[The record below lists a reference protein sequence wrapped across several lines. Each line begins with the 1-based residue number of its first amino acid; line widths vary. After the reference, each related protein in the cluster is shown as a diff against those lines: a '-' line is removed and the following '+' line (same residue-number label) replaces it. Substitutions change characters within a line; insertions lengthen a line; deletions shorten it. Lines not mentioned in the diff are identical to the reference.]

1 MVVAFDIGL
10 DAKIASFL
18 SRIREQNR
26 DSFPID
32 NKGSMG
38 AANTALTILIVDD
51 DPMMRLGLT
60 AALSQQAGFTILGE
74 ATDGRQG
81 VDQARSLEPDIVLMD
96 VGMPGMDGIEATQTL
111 KAQLPDIRV
120 VMLTSHT
127 DETEIIA
134 ALSSGADAYCIK
146 GADVEALANA
156 IRVAASGA
164 AYLDP
169 QIAKQVMQNLT
180 PARPKTAGNEE
191 LLSDREREVLALIV
205 EGLNNTE
212 IGQKLYLSP
221 NTIKTYVKGIMN
233 KLVVSDR
240 VQAAVAAVRRGLVD

>member
-1 MVVAFDIGL
+1 MSAT
-10 DAKIASFL
+10 
-18 SRIREQNR
+18 
-26 DSFPID
+26 P
-32 NKGSMG
+32 
-38 AANTALTILIVDD
+38 TALALLIVDD

-60 AALSQQAGFTILGE
+60 AALSQQADFTIAGE

-81 VDQARSLEPDIVLMD
+81 IAQASALQPDIVLMD
-96 VGMPGMDGIEATQTL
+96 VGMPGIDGIEATQAI
-111 KAQLPDIRV
+111 KAKFPDMRV
-120 VMLTSHT
+120 VILTSHT
-127 DETEIIA
+127 DDTEVIA

-146 GADVEALANA
+146 GTDGAALANA

-169 QIAKQVMQNLT
+169 QIAQTVMQSLT
-180 PARPKTAGNEE
+180 PARPQAAGNMG
-191 LLSDREREVLALIV
+191 LLSDREHEVLALIV
-205 EGLNNTE
+205 EGLSNTE

-221 NTIKTYVKGIMN
+221 NTVKTYVKGIMN

>member
-1 MVVAFDIGL
+1 MSATPTTPTL
-10 DAKIASFL
+10 
-18 SRIREQNR
+18 
-26 DSFPID
+26 
-32 NKGSMG
+32 
-38 AANTALTILIVDD
+38 LIVDD

-60 AALSQQAGFTILGE
+60 AALSQQTDFILVGE

-81 VDQARSLEPDIVLMD
+81 IEQATSLKPDIVLMD
-96 VGMPGMDGIEATQTL
+96 VGMPGVDGIEATQTI
-111 KAQLPDIRV
+111 KARLPQTRV

-146 GADVEALANA
+146 GTDVEALANA

-169 QIAKQVMQNLT
+169 QIAQKVMQNLS
-180 PARPKTAGNEE
+180 PARPKAGGDEG
-191 LLSDREREVLALIV
+191 LLSDREREVLQLIV
-205 EGLNNTE
+205 EGLSNTE
-212 IGQKLYLSP
+212 IGQQLYLSP
-221 NTIKTYVKGIMN
+221 NTVKTYVKGIMN

>member
-1 MVVAFDIGL
+1 MSAM
-10 DAKIASFL
+10 
-18 SRIREQNR
+18 
-26 DSFPID
+26 P
-32 NKGSMG
+32 
-38 AANTALTILIVDD
+38 TALTLLIVDD

-60 AALSQQAGFTILGE
+60 AALSQQADFTIVGE

-81 VDQARSLEPDIVLMD
+81 IDQASKLKPDIVLMD

-111 KAQLPDIRV
+111 KAQFPDMRV

-134 ALSSGADAYCIK
+134 ALSSGADAYCVK
-146 GADVEALANA
+146 GADVEALANV

-169 QIAKQVMQNLT
+169 QIAQKVMQNLT
-180 PARPKTAGNEE
+180 PARPKLEQSEG
-191 LLSDREREVLALIV
+191 LLSDREHEVLELIV
-205 EGLNNTE
+205 EGLSNTE

-221 NTIKTYVKGIMN
+221 NTVKTYVKGIMN

-240 VQAAVAAVRRGLVD
+240 VQAAVAAVRRGIVD

>member
-1 MVVAFDIGL
+1 M
-10 DAKIASFL
+10 
-18 SRIREQNR
+18 N
-26 DSFPID
+26 
-32 NKGSMG
+32 
-38 AANTALTILIVDD
+38 ILIVDD

-60 AALSQQAGFTILGE
+60 AALSQQTDFTLVGE

-81 VDQARSLEPDIVLMD
+81 IEQASALKPDIVLMD
-96 VGMPGMDGIEATQTL
+96 VGMPGIDGIKATQTL
-111 KAQLPDIRV
+111 KAQFPDMRV

-146 GADVEALANA
+146 GTDVEALANT

-164 AYLDP
+164 VYLDP
-169 QIAKQVMQNLT
+169 QIAQKVMQNLT
-180 PARPKTAGNEE
+180 PVRPKAEQSKG
-191 LLSDREREVLALIV
+191 LLSDRELEVLHLIV
-205 EGLNNTE
+205 EGMSNIE

-221 NTIKTYVKGIMN
+221 NTVKTYVKGIMN

>member
-1 MVVAFDIGL
+1 
-10 DAKIASFL
+10 
-18 SRIREQNR
+18 
-26 DSFPID
+26 
-32 NKGSMG
+32 MG
-38 AANTALTILIVDD
+38 ATNLALTILIVDD

-74 ATDGRQG
+74 AADGRQG
-81 VDQARSLEPDIVLMD
+81 VEQACSLEPDIVLMD
-96 VGMPGMDGIEATQTL
+96 VGMPGMDGIEATQL
-111 KAQLPDIRV
+111 IKAQFPDVRV
-120 VMLTSHT
+120 VMLPSHM
-127 DETEIIA
+127 DETEIVA

-146 GADVEALANA
+146 GADAESLANA

-169 QIAKQVMQNLT
+169 QIARQVMQNLT
-180 PARPKTAGNEE
+180 PVRPKAADNER
-191 LLSDREREVLALIV
+191 LLSDREQEVLQLIV
-205 EGLNNTE
+205 EGLNNTD
-212 IGQKLYLSP
+212 IGQRLYLSP

>member
-1 MVVAFDIGL
+1 
-10 DAKIASFL
+10 
-18 SRIREQNR
+18 
-26 DSFPID
+26 
-32 NKGSMG
+32 MG
-38 AANTALTILIVDD
+38 VMEPALTLLIVDD

-60 AALSQQAGFTILGE
+60 AALSQQTGFTVLGE

-81 VDQARSLEPDIVLMD
+81 VEQAYSLKPDIVLMD

-111 KAQLPDIRV
+111 KAQCPEMRV

-127 DETEIIA
+127 DETEVIA

-146 GADVEALANA
+146 GTDAEALANA

-169 QIAKQVMQNLT
+169 KIAQQVMRNLT
-180 PARPKTAGNEE
+180 PARPKVEGSGG
-191 LLSDREREVLALIV
+191 LLSDREQEVLQLIV

>member
-1 MVVAFDIGL
+1 MKACFAWVAMS
-10 DAKIASFL
+10 AT
-18 SRIREQNR
+18 
-26 DSFPID
+26 P
-32 NKGSMG
+32 
-38 AANTALTILIVDD
+38 TTLTLLIVDD

-60 AALSQQAGFTILGE
+60 AALSQQTDFILVGE
-74 ATDGRQG
+74 ATDGRQA
-81 VDQARSLEPDIVLMD
+81 VEQASALKPDIVLMD
-96 VGMPGMDGIEATQTL
+96 VGMPGTDGIEATQIL
-111 KAQLPDIRV
+111 KAQFPEMRV

-146 GADVEALANA
+146 GTDVEALVNA

-169 QIAKQVMQNLT
+169 QIAQKVMQNLT
-180 PARPKTAGNEE
+180 PVRPKAEDNEG
-191 LLSDREREVLALIV
+191 LLSDREREVLELIV
-205 EGLNNTE
+205 EGLSNTE
-212 IGQKLYLSP
+212 IGQQLYLSP
-221 NTIKTYVKGIMN
+221 NTVKTYVKGIMN

>member
-1 MVVAFDIGL
+1 MKTCFVWVAMSATPTTPTL
-10 DAKIASFL
+10 
-18 SRIREQNR
+18 
-26 DSFPID
+26 
-32 NKGSMG
+32 
-38 AANTALTILIVDD
+38 LIVDD

-60 AALSQQAGFTILGE
+60 AALSQQTDFILVGE
-74 ATDGRQG
+74 ATDGH
-81 VDQARSLEPDIVLMD
+81 QAIEQASELKPDMVLMD

-111 KAQLPDIRV
+111 KALLPQTRV

-146 GADVEALANA
+146 GTDVEALASA

-169 QIAKQVMQNLT
+169 QIAQKVMQNLT
-180 PARPKTAGNEE
+180 PARSKAAGDEG
-191 LLSDREREVLALIV
+191 LLSDREREVLELIV
-205 EGLNNTE
+205 EGLSNTE
-212 IGQKLYLSP
+212 IGQQLYLSP
-221 NTIKTYVKGIMN
+221 NTVKTYVKGIMN

-240 VQAAVAAVRRGLVD
+240 VQAAVAAVRRGLVN

>member
-1 MVVAFDIGL
+1 MSATE
-10 DAKIASFL
+10 A
-18 SRIREQNR
+18 
-26 DSFPID
+26 
-32 NKGSMG
+32 
-38 AANTALTILIVDD
+38 TALTLLIVDD

-60 AALSQQAGFTILGE
+60 AALSQQADFTILGE
-74 ATDGRQG
+74 AADGRQG
-81 VDQARSLEPDIVLMD
+81 VEQAGQLKPQVVVMD
-96 VGMPGMDGIEATQTL
+96 VGMPGTDGIAATQTI
-111 KAQLPDIRV
+111 KAQWPEMRV

-146 GADVEALANA
+146 GTDVDALANA
-156 IRVAASGA
+156 IRVAAAGA

-169 QIAKQVMQNLT
+169 QIAQQVMQNLT
-180 PARPKTAGNEE
+180 PARPKAAGNEG
-191 LLSDREREVLALIV
+191 LLSDREYEVLELIV
-205 EGLNNTE
+205 EGLSNTE

-221 NTIKTYVKGIMN
+221 NTVKTYVKGIMN

>member
-1 MVVAFDIGL
+1 MASAF
-10 DAKIASFL
+10 ASSIKL
-18 SRIREQNR
+18 
-26 DSFPID
+26 
-32 NKGSMG
+32 
-38 AANTALTILIVDD
+38 LIVDD

-60 AALSQQAGFTILGE
+60 AALGSQPDLTIVGE

-81 VDQARSLEPDIVLMD
+81 VDRAAALCPDVVLMD
-96 VGMPGMDGIEATQTL
+96 VGMPGMDGIAATQAI
-111 KAQLPDIRV
+111 KAAAPGLRV

-127 DETEIIA
+127 DDTEVIA

-146 GADVEALANA
+146 GTEVDALANA

-169 QIAKQVMQNLT
+169 KIAQTVVQNLAPVRPQAGP
-180 PARPKTAGNEE
+180 PASG
-191 LLSDREREVLALIV
+191 LLSGRELEVLQLIV
-205 EGLNNTE
+205 DGLSNTE
-212 IGQKLYLSP
+212 IGEQLYLSP
-221 NTIKTYVKGIMN
+221 NTVKTYVKGIMN

>member
-1 MVVAFDIGL
+1 M
-10 DAKIASFL
+10 
-18 SRIREQNR
+18 E
-26 DSFPID
+26 P
-32 NKGSMG
+32 
-38 AANTALTILIVDD
+38 ALTLLIVDD

-60 AALSQQAGFTILGE
+60 AALSQQTGFTVLGE

-81 VDQARSLEPDIVLMD
+81 VEQAYSLKPDIVLMD

-111 KAQLPDIRV
+111 KAQCPEMRV

-127 DETEIIA
+127 DETEVIA

-146 GADVEALANA
+146 GTDAEALANA

-169 QIAKQVMQNLT
+169 KIAQQVMRNLT
-180 PARPKTAGNEE
+180 PARPKVEGSGG
-191 LLSDREREVLALIV
+191 LLSDREQEVLQLIV

>member
-1 MVVAFDIGL
+1 MQVAMS
-10 DAKIASFL
+10 AT
-18 SRIREQNR
+18 
-26 DSFPID
+26 P
-32 NKGSMG
+32 
-38 AANTALTILIVDD
+38 TALTLVIVDD

-60 AALSQQAGFTILGE
+60 AALSQQSDFTIVGE
-74 ATDGRQG
+74 AMDGHQG
-81 VDQARSLEPDIVLMD
+81 VKQAQALHPSVVLMD

-111 KAQLPDIRV
+111 KAQLPEIRV

-146 GADVEALANA
+146 GTDVEALANA

-169 QIAKQVMQNLT
+169 QIAQKVMQNLT
-180 PARPKTAGNEE
+180 PSRPKEAGGEG

-205 EGLNNTE
+205 DGLSNTE

-221 NTIKTYVKGIMN
+221 NTVKTYVKGIMN

>member
-1 MVVAFDIGL
+1 MSAT
-10 DAKIASFL
+10 
-18 SRIREQNR
+18 
-26 DSFPID
+26 
-32 NKGSMG
+32 
-38 AANTALTILIVDD
+38 AATLTLLVVDD

-60 AALSQQAGFTILGE
+60 TALGQQADFTIVGE
-74 ATDGRQG
+74 AIDGHQG
-81 VDQARSLEPDIVLMD
+81 VEQANCLNPNIVLMD
-96 VGMPGMDGIEATQTL
+96 VGMPGMDGIEATQTI
-111 KAQLPDIRV
+111 KAELPATRV

-146 GADVEALANA
+146 GTDVEALANA

-169 QIAKQVMQNLT
+169 QIAQKVMQNLT
-180 PARPKTAGNEE
+180 PARPQVKGNEG
-191 LLSDREREVLALIV
+191 LLSDRELEVLQLIV
-205 EGLNNTE
+205 EGLSNTA

-221 NTIKTYVKGIMN
+221 NTVKTYVKGIMN